1 MIVVTIDKNASFI
14 DHKFGIR
21 LPDGCK
27 LAIIWKKENDVTIYW
42 HDFIT
47 EFFWHWCVP
56 LVMFSYSSKFHVNII
71 IGSGVMTIFVY
82 KGLTK
87 NPEIGNTP
95 VWVLPKI
102 WRLGWVR
109 NTKFGTNVS
118 DKKVLITAKCQGYNF
133 CCFWV
138 TKGKP
143 GGVKFQGKVTGVLL
157 EINFDDA
164 SCTDLPFSLWNS
176 GN

>member
-1 MIVVTIDKNASFI
+1 MVTIDKNASFI
-14 DHKFGIR
+14 DHKSGIQ
-21 LPDGCK
+21 LPDGYK
-27 LAIIWKKENDVTIYW
+27 LAIIRKKENDVTICW
-42 HDFIT
+42 HDVIIN
-47 EFFWHWCVP
+47 FFWHWCVP
-56 LVMFSYSSKFHVNII
+56 LVKFSYSSKFHVNIM

-95 VWVLPKI
+95 IWVLPNI
-102 WRLGWVR
+102 WRMEWVR
-109 NTKFGTNVS
+109 NTTSGTNVS
-118 DKKVLITAKCQGYNF
+118 NKKVLNTAEYQGYNF

-143 GGVKFQGKVTGVLL
+143 GKGKLQGKVTDILL
-157 EINFDDA
+157 EIKFDD
-164 SCTDLPFSLWNS
+164 SSFSDLPFSQWNS